1 MLKLDNKFLEDLG
14 LGELPEEQRRPFLQ
28 HIYEELELRVGTKL
42 SDGMND
48 LQLQEFEA
56 IIDRKDGAVDN
67 WLNKYVP
74 DYRQDTGFTR
84 LQEVAKLEADDPNIK
99 AEFAATKWLEIN
111 RPDYKDVVAQ
121 VLDDLKQELATN
133 REIILSQD

>member
-1 MLKLDNKFLEDLG
+1 
-14 LGELPEEQRRPFLQ
+14 
-28 HIYEELELRVGTKL
+28 
-42 SDGMND
+42 MND